1 MATTSAV
8 RSRSAAETQRIG
20 EALGRALAP
29 GDVVAL
35 EGPLGAGKTCFA
47 GGIARGLDVPPDVPV
62 TSPTFVLVAEYPGRA
77 PLRHADFYRA
87 ESHARLLDAG
97 FDDLFDGAGVVV
109 VEWPELLPEALP
121 RERLWIRLE
130 IVGECERRLVLS
142 GTGERARALAD
153 AVAAAG
159 ERCP

>member
-8 RSRSAAETQRIG
+8 RSRSADETQRLG
-20 EALGRALAP
+20 EALGRALDP

-35 EGPLGAGKTCFA
+35 EGPLGAGKTCFV
-47 GGIARGLDVPPDVPV
+47 GGIARGLDVPPGVPV
-62 TSPTFVLVAEYPGRA
+62 TSPTYVLVAEYPGRV
-77 PLRHADFYRA
+77 PLRHADFYRVDGPQ
-87 ESHARLLDAG
+87 RLLDAG

-130 IVGECERRLVLS
+130 IVGESERRLVLS
-142 GTGERARALAD
+142 GTGARAQALSS
-153 AVAAAG
+153 AVVAAG